1 MIIQSLLM
9 VLLTLACFI
18 IAKKL
23 QIKYKH
29 PILNPALI
37 ASIMIVA

>member
-23 QIKYKH
+23 QIK
-29 PILNPALI
+29 
-37 ASIMIVA
+37 